1 MKLKSPS
8 LSPGKRAALERTL
21 KWLTNLV
28 TDLDSRKAHLDE
40 LEATLEEAKL
50 RKVRSEKDAALDHDA
65 ALALAGAAVQISR
78 LAPQVEQLRQAFE
91 KQTQIALQQA
101 NTVRSNDLR
110 ELLFGPIVE
119 QLNTTVATAI
129 SPFFDADWAKH
140 YARQI
145 MQHSNPYR
153 QIMFY
158 LNSAP
163 VVTTELDAAKHAI
176 NAVVGQIEKILAGGT
191 LLEV

>member
-1 MKLKSPS
+1 MKLKAPS
-8 LSPGKRAALERTL
+8 LSPGNRVALERTM

-28 TDLDSRKAHLDE
+28 TDLETRKAQLDK
-40 LEATLEEAKL
+40 LDSALQEAEL
-50 RKVRSEKDAALDHDA
+50 RKNQSEKDAALNPEA
-65 ALALAGAAVQISR
+65 ALALAGAEAQLSR
-78 LAPQVEQLRQAFE
+78 LAPQVKQLRLSVE
-91 KQTQIALQQA
+91 GQTEVALRQA

-110 ELLFGPIVE
+110 ELLFGPVIE
-119 QLNTTVATAI
+119 QLQTIMTTAI

-145 MQHSNPYR
+145 MQSSNPYR

-158 LNSAP
+158 LNRPP
-163 VVTTELDAAKHAI
+163 VVTTELDAAKLEI
-176 NAVVGQIEKILAGGT
+176 NAVVGEIENILAGGT